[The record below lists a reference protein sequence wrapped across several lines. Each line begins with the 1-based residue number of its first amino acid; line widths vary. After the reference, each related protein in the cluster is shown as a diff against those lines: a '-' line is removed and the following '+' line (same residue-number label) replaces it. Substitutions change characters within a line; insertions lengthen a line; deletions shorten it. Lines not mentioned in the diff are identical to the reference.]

1 MEDKELITIK
11 ELKYKIKE
19 IEDDLELYLK
29 LKQIEFTKTQ
39 PQGTSYE
46 NERVNGKFV
55 FDKFTHYMIKS
66 EKYDSKITELLDS
79 LLVYEKRLNK
89 KIKNICNADSK
100 AFITYL
106 REEEKYSW
114 EKISRITSYSE
125 RQARRIY
132 KENA

>member
-19 IEDDLELYLK
+19 TKDDLELYLK

-39 PQGTSYE
+39 PQAASYE
-46 NERVNGKFV
+46 NEKINGKFV

-66 EKYDSKITELLDS
+66 EKYDSKITELVDS
-79 LLVYEKRLNK
+79 LLAYEKRLNE

-114 EKISRITSYSE
+114 DKIARTTNYSL
-125 RQARRIY
+125 RQVKRIY
-132 KENA
+132 SGK